1 MSIRLPSAV
10 NNKKKRDEG
19 SNRWSSICGSSP
31 HWNCPVCTLKLWPET
46 VWNKNH
52 QAKYL
57 MLNLLQSCLNQND
70 QKMAWKFHRQ
80 WDRTPETNPWF
91 FYHLIFIELPRACNG
106 KKNLVLYINEAGRAG
121 DSQAEQLN
129 WFVFPSPYKKNHLK
143 IYSRVKHKT

>member
-70 QKMAWKFHRQ
+70 QKMAWKFHHQ
-80 WDRTPETNPWF
+80 WDRTDTRSKSM
-91 FYHLIFIELPRACNG
+91 IFLSFDFHRIAKSMQWEKESSPLHKWGWKSWR
-106 KKNLVLYINEAGRAG
+106 LTGRKT
-121 DSQAEQLN
+121 N
-129 WFVFPSPYKKNHLK
+129 WFVFPSPYRKKSSQNILK
-143 IYSRVKHKT
+143 C